1 MIFSNFDNDSYNN
14 ESFKHDLDNDSQD
27 DVGFEYDL
35 DHEESLAENDEESF
49 NGYDEENLVEN
60 DVESFNG
67 YDEENITENGGE
79 SFNGYDEEN
88 LVENDVEFFNDEENL
103 AEEVHISTTLSS
115 KKIMELI
122 DKYPNL
128 KIVTCPNSIYDRISK
143 KYLEALEKLGIVVK
157 IKYNWGKPPKY
168 TENDRINVVNL
179 IKKGLFPQDIAE
191 KLNLSVQT
199 VYYLKNKNK
208 DEQVKLKRGKR
219 RKYSNEIREKVRK
232 LANDGV
238 PTKKISKTENIPLRT
253 VYDIINEK

>member
-27 DVGFEYDL
+27 EMVEYDL
-35 DHEESLAENDEESF
+35 DHEESLAENDE
-49 NGYDEENLVEN
+49 
-60 DVESFNG
+60 
-67 YDEENITENGGE
+67 E

-143 KYLEALEKLGIVVK
+143 KYLEALEKLGITVK

-191 KLNLSVQT
+191 KLNLSVHT

-219 RKYSNEIREKVRK
+219 RKYSNEIREKVKK